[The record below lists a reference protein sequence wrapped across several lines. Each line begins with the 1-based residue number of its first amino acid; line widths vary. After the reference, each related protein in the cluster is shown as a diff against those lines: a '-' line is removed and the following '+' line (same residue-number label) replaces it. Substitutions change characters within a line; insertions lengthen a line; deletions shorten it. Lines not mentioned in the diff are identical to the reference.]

1 MRTLRAAWKAV
12 GEWAAEI
19 LLGVVLLAEAWW
31 DVDLE
36 DEAEG
41 GEQAPCTPTR

>member
-12 GEWAAEI
+12 GEWAA
-19 LLGVVLLAEAWW
+19 GVLIYVALIAGAWW